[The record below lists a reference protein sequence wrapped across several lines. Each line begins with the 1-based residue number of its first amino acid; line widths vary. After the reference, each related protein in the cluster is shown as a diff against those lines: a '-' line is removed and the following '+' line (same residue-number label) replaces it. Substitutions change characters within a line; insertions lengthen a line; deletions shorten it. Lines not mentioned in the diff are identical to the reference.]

1 MEQIYNMSAENVRQ
15 FAYEY
20 LRCGVTS
27 RAIQCLERLKWLGKL
42 RQHEYLLLSTI
53 YSTNT
58 SLKLRWRLLRGTIL
72 FTYKKINL
80 WEKDVLVA

>member
-27 RAIQCLERLKWLGKL
+27 RAIQCLERLKGLGKL
-42 RQHEYLLLSTI
+42 RQHEYLLVSAMYLRLNRQDAARKIINRYNKI
-53 YSTNT
+53 Y
-58 SLKLRWRLLRGTIL
+58 I
-72 FTYKKINL
+72 
-80 WEKDVLVA
+80 

>member
-1 MEQIYNMSAENVRQ
+1 MSAENVRQ

-20 LRCGVTS
+20 LRCGVKS

-53 YSTNT
+53 YSNQY
-58 SLKLRWRLLRGTIL
+58 KFEAAMKTIKR
-72 FTYKKINL
+72 YNIIYM
-80 WEKDVLVA
+80 

>member
-20 LRCGVTS
+20 LRCSVTS

-42 RQHEYLLLSTI
+42 RQHEYLLLAMMHARKGNKIGLRHTTKRYNTI
-53 YSTNT
+53 FKFNII
-58 SLKLRWRLLRGTIL
+58 K
-72 FTYKKINL
+72 
-80 WEKDVLVA
+80 

>member
-42 RQHEYLLLSTI
+42 RQHEYLLVSAMYLRLNRQDAARKIINRYNKI
-53 YSTNT
+53 Y
-58 SLKLRWRLLRGTIL
+58 I
-72 FTYKKINL
+72 
-80 WEKDVLVA
+80 

>member
-27 RAIQCLERLKWLGKL
+27 RATQCLERLKWLGKL
-42 RQHEYLLLSTI
+42 RQHEYLLLGTI
-53 YSTNT
+53 YSN
-58 SLKLRWRLLRGTIL
+58 
-72 FTYKKINL
+72 
-80 WEKDVLVA
+80 

>member
-27 RAIQCLERLKWLGKL
+27 RAIQCFERLKWLGKL
-42 RQHEYLLLSTI
+42 RQQESLLLSTI
-53 YSTNT
+53 YSTQYKFEPAMET
-58 SLKLRWRLLRGTIL
+58 LKRYNII
-72 FTYKKINL
+72 YM
-80 WEKDVLVA
+80 

>member
-20 LRCGVTS
+20 LRCGVTI
-27 RAIQCLERLKWLGKL
+27 RATQCLERLKWLGKL

-53 YSTNT
+53 YSNQY
-58 SLKLRWRLLRGTIL
+58 KFEAAMETIKR
-72 FTYKKINL
+72 YNIIYM
-80 WEKDVLVA
+80 

>member
-42 RQHEYLLLSTI
+42 RQHEYLLLSTMCSNQYKFEAAMKTIKMYNII
-53 YSTNT
+53 YM
-58 SLKLRWRLLRGTIL
+58 
-72 FTYKKINL
+72 
-80 WEKDVLVA
+80 

>member
-1 MEQIYNMSAENVRQ
+1 MEQIYDMSAENVRQ

-42 RQHEYLLLSTI
+42 RQ
-53 YSTNT
+53 
-58 SLKLRWRLLRGTIL
+58 
-72 FTYKKINL
+72 
-80 WEKDVLVA
+80 

>member
-27 RAIQCLERLKWLGKL
+27 RAIQCLERLKWLVKL

-53 YSTNT
+53 YSNQY
-58 SLKLRWRLLRGTIL
+58 KFEAAMETIKR
-72 FTYKKINL
+72 YNIIYM
-80 WEKDVLVA
+80 